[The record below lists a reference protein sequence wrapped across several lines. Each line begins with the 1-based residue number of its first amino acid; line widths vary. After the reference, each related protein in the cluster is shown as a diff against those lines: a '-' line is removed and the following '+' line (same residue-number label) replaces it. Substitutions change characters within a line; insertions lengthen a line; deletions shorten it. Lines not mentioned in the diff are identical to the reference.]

1 MDFCAVYTPFH
12 TVEAAEILGETPDRL
27 YDAERAGLLKRSCY
41 PADRYSAR
49 VAHHSFADIV
59 EYRTLRDCSGICPQ
73 SERLGQ
79 MVEDGLETICADLDY
94 SEYSEQTLMDHL
106 SMHVLEAL
114 SPSCGVRNGACAP
127 DPAPA
132 LEICLAAII
141 VSNRASL
148 YRKALTLL
156 QEDHVAECVSRD
168 NQPAHALPARDV
180 RGSDDPARV
189 ETTPGQSPLRSLP
202 LHDGPPRGRSPATA
216 GAGLHGLWRAA
227 LL

>member
-1 MDFCAVYTPFH
+1 MCLMDFCAVYTPFH
-12 TVEAAEILGETPDRL
+12 TVEAAEILGEAPDRL

-59 EYRTLRDCSGICPQ
+59 EYRTLRDCGGICPQ

-114 SPSCGVRNGACAP
+114 SPSRGVRNGACAP
-127 DPAPA
+127 DPGPA

-141 VSNRASL
+141 VSNWASL

-168 NQPAHALPARDV
+168 NQPAHTLSMP
-180 RGSDDPARV
+180 
-189 ETTPGQSPLRSLP
+189 
-202 LHDGPPRGRSPATA
+202 
-216 GAGLHGLWRAA
+216 
-227 LL
+227 